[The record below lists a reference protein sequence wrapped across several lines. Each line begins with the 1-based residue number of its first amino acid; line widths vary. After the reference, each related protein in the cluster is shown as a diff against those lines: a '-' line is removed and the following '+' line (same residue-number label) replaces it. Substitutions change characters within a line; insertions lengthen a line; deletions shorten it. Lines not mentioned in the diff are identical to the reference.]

1 VDMREL
7 TVVKGRQAGDMREL
21 TGVEGKWGKMPK
33 TSLLTTKCTVL
44 ARPSRT
50 FHLLFCLA

>member
-1 VDMREL
+1 MREL